1 MDKHIPVKQLSK
13 RELKIQS
20 KSWISTAIR
29 KSMKVKNEFYKKY
42 LKTKSP
48 YYHSKFKFY
57 RNKLNHLPRISKRNY
72 YRDYFNKTT
81 NNGKLIWK
89 GIKQIIQV
97 NPKTYQTPV
106 KIIDNN
112 REITDKNEIANIL
125 CGYFSDIGEQLAS
138 AIPNVNKSPLD
149 YMATSPTESFY
160 VFPATSHEIEDEIS
174 KLNHGKATGLYSI
187 PVKILKIIKY
197 VISKPLEILFNI
209 SFSLGE
215 VPSSFKIAKII
226 PVHKGG
232 SQSCLNNYRPI
243 SLLSI
248 FNKLLEK
255 LMYNRLIDFLDKRN
269 MLYKKQLV
277 FAPIILLIMQF

>member
-1 MDKHIPVKQLSK
+1 MH
-13 RELKIQS
+13 
-20 KSWISTAIR
+20 
-29 KSMKVKNEFYKKY
+29 
-42 LKTKSP
+42 
-48 YYHSKFKFY
+48 
-57 RNKLNHLPRISKRNY
+57 
-72 YRDYFNKTT
+72 
-81 NNGKLIWK
+81 
-89 GIKQIIQV
+89 
-97 NPKTYQTPV
+97 
-106 KIIDNN
+106 NN

-125 CGYFSDIGEQLAS
+125 CGYFSNIGEQLAS

-160 VFPATSHEIEDEIS
+160 VFPTTSQEIEDEIS
-174 KLNHGKATGLYSI
+174 KLNHGKATGPYSI

-197 VISKPLEILFNI
+197 VISEPLEILFNI
-209 SFSLGE
+209 SFSLSG

-269 MLYKKQLV
+269 MLYEKQFGFRTNHSTNHAILS
-277 FAPIILLIMQF
+277 IIDKIQLSIEERSYSCGIFLDFSKAFDTVDHSILI